1 MSVGSKWGMSGTG
14 SRVTLLSAGVA
25 LGMLACTSED
35 SPTTPSASPT
45 AASTTAAEY
54 RAVDLGTL
62 GGAGSIAFGINKSG
76 QIVGQSLTAQT
87 QNHAFLWS
95 AGVMTDLGTLGGR
108 SSRAFGIDGAG
119 RIVGGAT
126 TAGQNGSTHA
136 FLWTNGVMQ
145 DLGTL
150 GGIFSEAT
158 AINAGGQ
165 VVGASSIG
173 VNPQADPIHAF
184 LWKSGTMTDLGTL
197 GGDYSYA
204 RGINPLGDVVGESK
218 TATGRLHAF
227 LWSNG
232 TMTDLG
238 PTAGQAYGINRSGRV
253 VGSTGSTPRATV
265 WVNGE
270 KRLWGPAGTVSAGF
284 GVNAAGLVVG
294 VIQAS
299 GANQAVL
306 WNKGVATVLR
316 TIGGDLVHGQAFAIN
331 ADGEIAGESTTVAG
345 DVSHATLWTLK

>member
-1 MSVGSKWGMSGTG
+1 MHVRGLSNHSIRQSDGS
-14 SRVTLLSAGVA
+14 L
-25 LGMLACTSED
+25 
-35 SPTTPSASPT
+35 TTP
-45 AASTTAAEY
+45 AEY
-54 RAVDLGTL
+54 RAVNLGTL
-62 GGAGSIAFGINKSG
+62 GGAGSIVFGINKSG

-95 AGVMTDLGTLGGR
+95 PGVIPIWAR
-108 SSRAFGIDGAG
+108 SEGVPAERSAWTAG

-184 LWKSGTMTDLGTL
+184 LWKNGNMTDLGTL

-265 WVNGE
+265 WVNGQ

-299 GANQAVL
+299 GANQTVL

-316 TIGGDLVHGQAFAIN
+316 TIGVDLIHGQAFAFN
-331 ADGEIAGESTTVAG
+331 VDGEIAGESTTVAG

>member
-1 MSVGSKWGMSGTG
+1 MA
-14 SRVTLLSAGVA
+14 TLS
-25 LGMLACTSED
+25 D
-35 SPTTPSASPT
+35 SPT
-45 AASTTAAEY
+45 AALTTAAEY

-62 GGAGSIAFGINKSG
+62 GGPSSIAFGINKSG
-76 QIVGQSLTAQT
+76 QIVGQSLTTQT

-126 TAGQNGSTHA
+126 TGGPNGSTHA

-184 LWKSGTMTDLGTL
+184 LWKNGAMTDLGTL

-204 RGINPLGDVVGESK
+204 RVSTRL
-218 TATGRLHAF
+218 ATSWGR
-227 LWSNG
+227 
-232 TMTDLG
+232 
-238 PTAGQAYGINRSGRV
+238 AGRQ
-253 VGSTGSTPRATV
+253 
-265 WVNGE
+265 
-270 KRLWGPAGTVSAGF
+270 PAASMPF
-284 GVNAAGLVVG
+284 
-294 VIQAS
+294 S
-299 GANQAVL
+299 GATA
-306 WNKGVATVLR
+306 R
-316 TIGGDLVHGQAFAIN
+316 
-331 ADGEIAGESTTVAG
+331 
-345 DVSHATLWTLK
+345 